1 MLSMAVKPDWSREGL
16 DWPNRESSRFVLAG
30 GVRWHV
36 QIMGSGPPLLLLHGM
51 GAATHSW
58 RDLAP
63 LLSHD
68 FTIIAP
74 DMPGHGFTGTPYG
87 DGLSLPGMARELAA
101 LLAKLDVRPAF
112 VVGHSAGAAIA
123 MRMILDRRIGDGG
136 LVSLNGALQSFQGS
150 NAKIFPA
157 VAKLMML
164 NPLTSQALAW
174 RAGRPGVVAKLIA
187 DTGSYL
193 DDAGLHYYTQ
203 LLRTSGHIAG
213 ALGMM
218 ARWDLQSLETDMA
231 RLNCETTLFA
241 AEGDTAVPPSVAET
255 AHAILPHSSI
265 VKMPKLGHLAH
276 EEAPAEVA
284 AIVKTALLKG

>member
-1 MLSMAVKPDWSREGL
+1 
-16 DWPNRESSRFVLAG
+16 
-30 GVRWHV
+30 
-36 QIMGSGPPLLLLHGM
+36 
-51 GAATHSW
+51 
-58 RDLAP
+58 
-63 LLSHD
+63 
-68 FTIIAP
+68 
-74 DMPGHGFTGTPYG
+74 
-87 DGLSLPGMARELAA
+87 
-101 LLAKLDVRPAF
+101 
-112 VVGHSAGAAIA
+112 

>member
-1 MLSMAVKPDWSREGL
+1 MLSMAVKQRWDREGL
-16 DWPNRESSRFVLAG
+16 DWPNREASRFVLAG
-30 GVRWHV
+30 SLRWHV

-63 LLSHD
+63 LLARD
-68 FTIIAP
+68 FTLIAP
-74 DMPGHGFTGTPYG
+74 DLPGHGFTGTPQG

-101 LLAKLDVRPAF
+101 LLAKLEVRPALA
-112 VVGHSAGAAIA
+112 VGHSAGAAIA

-157 VAKLMML
+157 LAKLMML
-164 NPLTSQALAW
+164 NPFTGQALSW

-187 DTGSYL
+187 DTGSRL
-193 DDAGLHYYTQ
+193 DEAGLHYYTQ
-203 LLRTSGHIAG
+203 LMRTPGHVAG

-218 ARWDLQSLETDMA
+218 ARWDLQSLEADMA
-231 RLNCETTLFA
+231 SLPCETTLVA
-241 AEGDTAVPPSVAET
+241 AEGDTAVPPSVADT
-255 AHAILPHSSI
+255 AHAILPQSSI
-265 VKMPKLGHLAH
+265 VKVPRLGHLAH
-276 EEAPAEVA
+276 EEAPAEIA
-284 AIVKTALLKG
+284 AIIKTALTRA